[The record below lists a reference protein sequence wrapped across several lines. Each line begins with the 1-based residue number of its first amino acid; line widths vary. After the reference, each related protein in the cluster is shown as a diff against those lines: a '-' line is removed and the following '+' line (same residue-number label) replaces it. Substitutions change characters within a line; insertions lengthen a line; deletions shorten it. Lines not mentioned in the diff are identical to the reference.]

1 MLHMK
6 LEKKCKT
13 SHLFSKNEI
22 FFVFIKISTSV
33 KIIGYLQRY
42 GLMFKTS
49 LQLSLTSFSSIP
61 LSIKKKN
68 SNGYYMYLASFR
80 EKEQYYT
87 NIEPRWQ
94 TKPNTVLPERIQLIS
109 LITHVLFVI
118 VQSQRMCSCTLLY
131 ITFFTVHYRILP
143 NHVWH

>member
-22 FFVFIKISTSV
+22 FFVFIKIYTSV

-61 LSIKKKN
+61 LSIKTKIQMGITCILPVSERRN
-68 SNGYYMYLASFR
+68 SI
-80 EKEQYYT
+80 T
-87 NIEPRWQ
+87 Q
-94 TKPNTVLPERIQLIS
+94 TLNHGGKPNQILLKRLQLIS
-109 LITHVLFVI
+109 FITHVLFVI
-118 VQSQRMCSCTLLY
+118 VQYQRMCSVTALHNV
-131 ITFFTVHYRILP
+131 FTVHYLILP
-143 NHVWH
+143 NHV

>member
-22 FFVFIKISTSV
+22 FFVFIKIYTSV

-94 TKPNTVLPERIQLIS
+94 TKPN
-109 LITHVLFVI
+109 ITQTYSVDLSHNT
-118 VQSQRMCSCTLLY
+118 CTIRY
-131 ITFFTVHYRILP
+131 CTIPKNVFSHCFT
-143 NHVWH
+143 

>member
-1 MLHMK
+1 MLHIK
-6 LEKKCKT
+6 SEKKCKT
-13 SHLFSKNEI
+13 SHLSSQNEI

-49 LQLSLTSFSSIP
+49 LQLSLTKFSSIS
-61 LSIKKKN
+61 LSNNFFFN

-94 TKPNTVLPERIQLIS
+94 TKPN
-109 LITHVLFVI
+109 ITRTYSIDLSHNT
-118 VQSQRMCSCTLLY
+118 CTIRY
-131 ITFFTVHYRILP
+131 CTIPKNVFSHCFT
-143 NHVWH
+143 